1 MRITFN
7 FKNFDPSDH
16 LRKYAK
22 DRFGKLAKYM
32 SGTPDADLQVNLEVE
47 KFRHIADIVLTGKN
61 VHISAREDSEDM
73 YSTVD
78 LVWDKL
84 EAQMRKTRDKDKS
97 RRKSG
102 NDSPRIDVAS
112 FEDDTDAKRKPVIKT
127 TEDDFSPKPMIVEEA
142 ALQLES
148 TDNEFL
154 VFLNAESERVN
165 VIYRRKTG
173 DFGLIDPGV

>member
-22 DRFGKLAKYM
+22 DRFGKLAKFM
-32 SGTPDADLQVNLEVE
+32 AGTPDAELQVNLEVE
-47 KFRHIADIVLTGKN
+47 KFRHIADVVLTGKN

-84 EAQMRKTRDKDKS
+84 EAQMRKVRDKDKT
-97 RRKSG
+97 RRRSAG
-102 NDSPRIDVAS
+102 DTVRMDVIS
-112 FEDDTDAKRKPVIKT
+112 FDADKNGARKPIIQQADHY
-127 TEDDFSPKPMIVEEA
+127 EPKPMIVEEA
-142 ALQLES
+142 ALQLDK

-154 VFLNAESERVN
+154 VFLNAENERVN
-165 VIYRRKTG
+165 VIYRLKTG

>member
-22 DRFGKLAKYM
+22 DRFGKLAKFM
-32 SGTPDADLQVNLEVE
+32 AGTPDAELQVNLEVE
-47 KFRHIADIVLTGKN
+47 KFRHVADIVLTGKN

-97 RRKSG
+97 RRKGGS
-102 NDSPRIDVAS
+102 DSPRMDAAS
-112 FEDDTDAKRKPVIKT
+112 FDDDADTRRKPVIQKT
-127 TEDDFSPKPMIVEEA
+127 DDFSPKPMIVEEA

-148 TDNEFL
+148 SDNEFL
-154 VFLNAESERVN
+154 VFLNAESERIN

>member
-1 MRITFN
+1 MKITFN

-16 LRKYAK
+16 LRKYARE
-22 DRFGKLAKYM
+22 RFGKLGKFM
-32 SGTPDADLQVNLEVE
+32 DGTENAELQVNLEVE
-47 KFRHIADIVLTGKN
+47 KFRHIADIVLVGKN

-84 EAQMRKTRDKDKS
+84 ESQMRKQRDKDKS
-97 RRKSG
+97 RRKGG
-102 NDSPRIDVAS
+102 NESVRMDVIR
-112 FEDDTDAKRKPVIKT
+112 FDDGETGARKHIIERTDHY
-127 TEDDFSPKPMIVEEA
+127 EPKPMVVEEA

-148 TDNEFL
+148 SGLEFL
-154 VFLNAESERVN
+154 VFLNAEKERIN
-165 VIYRRKTG
+165 VIYRRKNE

>member
-22 DRFGKLAKYM
+22 ERFGKLAKFM
-32 SGTPDADLQVNLEVE
+32 AGTPDAELQVNLEVE
-47 KFRHIADIVLTGKN
+47 KFRHIADVVLTGKN
-61 VHISAREDSEDM
+61 MHISAREDSEDM

-84 EAQMRKTRDKDKS
+84 EAQMRKIRDKDKS
-97 RRKSG
+97 HRRGG
-102 NDSPRIDVAS
+102 NDTVRMDVIS
-112 FEDDTDAKRKPVIKT
+112 FDEDQSGAHKTIIKQTDHY
-127 TEDDFSPKPMIVEEA
+127 EPKPMVVEEA
-142 ALQLES
+142 ALQLGK

-154 VFLNAESERVN
+154 VFLNAENERVN
-165 VIYRRKTG
+165 VIYRLKTG
-173 DFGLIDPGV
+173 NFGLIDPGV

>member
-1 MRITFN
+1 MRIVFN

-22 DRFGKLAKYM
+22 DRFGKLGKFMA
-32 SGTPDADLQVNLEVE
+32 GTPDAELQVNLEVE
-47 KFRHIADIVLTGKN
+47 KFRHIADVVLTGKN

-78 LVWDKL
+78 MVWDKL
-84 EAQMRKTRDKDKS
+84 EAQMRKVRDKDKS
-97 RRKSG
+97 RRKAG
-102 NDSPRIDVAS
+102 GDTVRMDVIS
-112 FEDDTDAKRKPVIKT
+112 VNEDTAGKRTSTIQQTDHY
-127 TEDDFSPKPMIVEEA
+127 EPKPMIIEEA
-142 ALQLES
+142 ALQLEK
-148 TDNEFL
+148 TGNEFL
-154 VFLNAESERVN
+154 VFLNAENERVN

>member
-22 DRFGKLAKYM
+22 DRFGKLAKFM
-32 SGTPDADLQVNLEVE
+32 AGTPDADLQVNLEVE
-47 KFRHIADIVLTGKN
+47 KFRHIADVVLTGKN
-61 VHISAREDSEDM
+61 IHISAREDSEDM

-84 EAQMRKTRDKDKS
+84 EAQMRKVRDKDKS
-97 RRKSG
+97 RRRGG
-102 NDSPRIDVAS
+102 NDTVRMDVIS
-112 FEDDTDAKRKPVIKT
+112 FDEDLSGARKPIVQQT
-127 TEDDFSPKPMIVEEA
+127 DHYEPKPMVVEEA
-142 ALQLES
+142 ALQLGK

-154 VFLNAESERVN
+154 VFLNAENERVN
-165 VIYRRKTG
+165 VIYRLKTG

>member
-1 MRITFN
+1 M
-7 FKNFDPSDH
+7 
-16 LRKYAK
+16 A
-22 DRFGKLAKYM
+22 
-32 SGTPDADLQVNLEVE
+32 GTPDAELQVNLEVE

-84 EAQMRKTRDKDKS
+84 EAQMRKVRDKDKS
-97 RRKSG
+97 RRKG
-102 NDSPRIDVAS
+102 GTDSPRMDAGS
-112 FEDDTDAKRKPVIKT
+112 FDEEALAPRKPLIQKT
-127 TEDDFSPKPMIVEEA
+127 DDFSPKPMIVEEA

-154 VFLNAESERVN
+154 VFLNAETERVN

-173 DFGLIDPGV
+173 DLGLIDPGV

>member
-16 LRKYAK
+16 LRKYAR
-22 DRFGKLAKYM
+22 DRFGKLAKFM
-32 SGTPDADLQVNLEVE
+32 AGTPDAELQVNLEVE

-84 EAQMRKTRDKDKS
+84 EAQMRKVRDKDKS
-97 RRKSG
+97 RRKGGS
-102 NDSPRIDVAS
+102 DSPRMDAGS
-112 FEDDTDAKRKPVIKT
+112 FDEEGGARRPQIQIT
-127 TEDDFSPKPMIVEEA
+127 DDFSPKPMIVEEA

-154 VFLNAESERVN
+154 VFLNAENERVN

>member
-1 MRITFN
+1 MRIVFN

-22 DRFGKLAKYM
+22 DRFGKLAKFM
-32 SGTPDADLQVNLEVE
+32 AGTPDAELQVNLEVE
-47 KFRHIADIVLTGKN
+47 KFRHIADVVLTGKN

-84 EAQMRKTRDKDKS
+84 EAQMRKVRDKDKS
-97 RRKSG
+97 RRRGGS
-102 NDSPRIDVAS
+102 DTVRMDVIS
-112 FEDDTDAKRKPVIKT
+112 FDEDKTGKRRPNVQQTDHY
-127 TEDDFSPKPMIVEEA
+127 EPKPMIVEEA
-142 ALQLES
+142 ALQLE
-148 TDNEFL
+148 TTGNEFL
-154 VFLNAESERVN
+154 VFVNADNERVN

>member
-22 DRFGKLAKYM
+22 DRFGKLAKFM
-32 SGTPDADLQVNLEVE
+32 AGTPDAELQVNLEVE

-97 RRKSG
+97 RRKGGS
-102 NDSPRIDVAS
+102 DSPRMDAGS
-112 FEDDTDAKRKPVIKT
+112 FDDDSETKRKPVIQKT
-127 TEDDFSPKPMIVEEA
+127 DDFSPKPMIVEEA
-142 ALQLES
+142 AMQLES
-148 TDNEFL
+148 SDNEFL
-154 VFLNAESERVN
+154 VFLNAESERIN